1 MENKEYE
8 TLKRAKYY
16 IECLADGIDPIT
28 NKKVNENDVV
38 NNVKVSR
45 CLHFVKDV
53 LDENIKNYKVKKI
66 PFNITKEQLV
76 NFEYVENI
84 NISKITAYINDFI
97 DDGMEKLKVVTITKW
112 LFNNGY
118 LTNEEKRKLPTKK
131 GIELGLTVE
140 DRVNFNGIHYQVV
153 LYSIDMQ
160 KIIISNIENIVL
172 CANDLLWN
180 IELDKQLVS
189 LYRNKMTISDIAKQ
203 LNTNQQDIIRRL
215 NYLKN
220 EYKSSKNN

>member
-1 MENKEYE
+1 MENKEFE
-8 TLKRAKYY
+8 TLKKAKYY

-53 LDENIKNYKVKKI
+53 LDENIKNYKTLKI
-66 PFNITKEQLV
+66 PFRITKEQLA
-76 NFEYVENI
+76 NFNYVENDKI
-84 NISKITAYINDFI
+84 SSITSKINTYINEDH
-97 DDGMEKLKVVTITKW
+97 MEKLKAVTLTKW
-112 LFNNGY
+112 LNNNGY
-118 LTNEEKRKLPTKK
+118 LDNRLPGRK
-131 GIELGLTVE
+131 GIEHGLTVV
-140 DRVNFNGIHYQVV
+140 DRENAKTGLPFKMV
-153 LYSIDMQ
+153 LYSIDVQ
-160 KIIISNIENIVL
+160 KIIVSNIENIVL
-172 CANDLLWN
+172 CTNDLLWN